1 MAAQEITSAQPLKA
15 QQVIQGGRE
24 AQAPPQELQ
33 KPRQQDEIQVS
44 QEAKDRGKVEETRAG
59 EQGRDNAA
67 QVRAVAVVRL
77 EETKALNAAPEAR
90 RVDITA

>member
-1 MAAQEITSAQPLKA
+1 MAAQEIAAIQPLKA
-15 QQVIQGGRE
+15 QQVVPGSRE

-33 KPRQQDEIQVS
+33 KPRQQDEIEVS
-44 QEAKDRGKVEETRAG
+44 REAQDRGKTEATRAG

-67 QVRAVAVVRL
+67 QVRAAAVARQ